1 MSGHRL
7 AEPRGR
13 LIDRKQPLSFDFN
26 GQRIAGFAGDSVAS
40 ALLAQGVQLV
50 GRSFKLHRPRGIF
63 SCGVEEPSGVLDIG
77 AGDRRVPNTRATDI
91 AARQGL
97 AAFSSNCWPSLR
109 YDLGAVNARLAALM
123 PAGFYYKTFMWPHWH
138 WFEPA
143 IRRLAGLGVAGS
155 GPDPDRYDEVS
166 ANVDVLVVGGGAAG
180 LQAALAAAQR
190 GRQVTLLEGDAQL
203 GGWLSRQAQ
212 PGMVDALRADASAAG
227 VALHTRTTAVAVYDH
242 LLVTA
247 IEHFDAA
254 GPLNGPLN
262 CPLGGLRE
270 RLWKLRARQL
280 ILATGAFERP
290 MLFPDNDSPGVMLA
304 GAVERYASDYGVAC
318 GQRVVLAAACDSA
331 YTVAASLCA
340 ARIGVAAIVD
350 HRRAAGAV
358 AALPACVEVLR
369 GSAIV
374 ATHGRH
380 AVSGVSVCGAD
391 GGPVRRIDADLIASA
406 GGHTPNLSLYSQA
419 GGSLRWLDD
428 AAMFVPSREVPGIGV
443 VGAAAGVF
451 VLDAALDHAE
461 AVGRTAPGQ
470 AMPAA
475 PVGGAGQ
482 VPADNRPWQA
492 ALKAAGR
499 TAAHIFVDLQN
510 DVTAA
515 DVDLAARENYRSVEH
530 LKRYTTL
537 GMATDQGKSSN
548 VNALVLLGQ
557 ATERGPQAVGTT
569 KFRPPYK
576 PVTLNTLAG
585 GRHGARLRPRKQ
597 LNARDWHAA
606 HGALFEEFGGWERP
620 AAYPLAGESL
630 SQAAQREAEAVRQGV
645 GLFEGS
651 PLGKL
656 EVIGPDAAEF
666 LDLMY
671 VGTLSTLAQGGA
683 RYGALLNENGVVVDD
698 GIVARL
704 GANHFWVNTTSAGA
718 ERVALGFE
726 EWLQCEYVK
735 LRVFV
740 QPVTSQWGNVT
751 VAGPRAW
758 RLLQRIG
765 ADVRLAPAAMPHM
778 TMRETEWDG
787 QPWRVLRAS
796 FCGELSYEINLRPDM
811 TGALLER
818 LWQAGQDLGVCAYG
832 VEALTTLRLEKA
844 YLHLGADSDGTTL
857 PQDLGLA
864 RGIAKKRANF
874 VGRRS
879 LSLPASQDLDRHQ
892 LVGLLPLDRKT
903 VLPVGAHL
911 SLRPPPTLTEGFIT
925 SSAYSPA
932 LQQPVALA
940 MLKRG
945 GQRLGERLQAWH
957 LGRMVE
963 AEVVKTPFFDPTGER
978 LRG

>member
-7 AEPRGR
+7 AVPHGR
-13 LIDRKQPLSFDFN
+13 RIDRHRPLSFDFN
-26 GQRIAGFAGDSVAS
+26 GQPVAGFAGDTVAS
-40 ALLAQGVQLV
+40 ALLAHGIQLI

-77 AGDRRVPNTRATDI
+77 SGDQRAPNTRATDI

-97 AAFSSNCWPSLR
+97 AAFSSNCWPSPR
-109 YDLGAVNARLAALM
+109 FDLGAVNASLAALM

-143 IRRLAGLGVAGS
+143 IRRLAGLGLAGD
-155 GPDPDRYDEVS
+155 GADPDRYDEVS
-166 ANVDVLVVGGGAAG
+166 ANVDVLVIGSGAAG
-180 LQAALAAAQR
+180 LHAALAAAQA
-190 GRQVTLLEGDAQL
+190 GRKVMLLEGDAHL
-203 GGWLSRQAQ
+203 GGWLASQTQRGTVEALC
-212 PGMVDALRADASAAG
+212 VDADAAG

-247 IEHFDAA
+247 IEQFDAA
-254 GPLNGPLN
+254 SPPHR
-262 CPLGGLRE
+262 LRE
-270 RLWKLRARQL
+270 RLWKLRAKQL

-290 MLFPDNDSPGVMLA
+290 MLFPDNDRPGVMLA

-340 ARIGVAAIVD
+340 TGIAVAAIID
-350 HRRAAGAV
+350 HRQAAGAG
-358 AALPACVEVLR
+358 ASAPAGVEVLR

-374 ATHGRH
+374 AIHGRH
-380 AVSGVSVCGAD
+380 AVRGVSIASAN
-391 GGPVRRIDADLIASA
+391 GGPARRIDADLVASA

-428 AAMFVPSREVPGIGV
+428 AAMFVPARDLPGVSV
-443 VGAAAGVF
+443 VGAAAGIF
-451 VLDAALDHAE
+451 DLDAALDHAA

-470 AMPAA
+470 AMPTP

-482 VPADNRPWQA
+482 VPADNRPWPA
-492 ALKAAGR
+492 ALQAAGR
-499 TAAHIFVDLQN
+499 AAVKIFVDLQN
-510 DVTAA
+510 DVTTG
-515 DVDLAARENYRSVEH
+515 DVALAARENYRSVEH

-537 GMATDQGKSSN
+537 GMATDQGKTSN

-557 ATERGPQAVGTT
+557 ATGRSPQETGTT

-585 GRHGARLRPRKQ
+585 GRHGARLRPLKQ

-620 AAYPLAGESL
+620 AAYPQTGETL
-630 SQAAQREAEAVRQGV
+630 DQAAQREAAAVRKGV

-656 EVIGPDAAEF
+656 EIIGPDAAEF

-671 VGTLSTLAQGGA
+671 VGTLSTLAPGGA
-683 RYGALLNENGVVVDD
+683 RYSALLNENGVLVDD

-704 GANHFWVNTTSAGA
+704 GPQQFWVNTTSGGA

-740 QPVTSQWGNVT
+740 LPVTSQWGNVT
-751 VAGPRAW
+751 VAGPNAW

-765 ADVRLAPAAMPHM
+765 ADAKLAPATMPHM
-778 TMRETEWDG
+778 TMRETKFGG

-796 FCGELSYEINLRPDM
+796 FCGELSYEINLAPDM
-811 TGALLER
+811 TGALLDR
-818 LWQAGQDLGVCAYG
+818 LWRNGQDLGLCAYG
-832 VEALTTLRLEKA
+832 IEALTILRLEKA
-844 YLHLGADSDGTTL
+844 YLHLGADTDGTTL
-857 PQDLGLA
+857 PHDVGLA
-864 RGIAKKRANF
+864 RGIDKKRANF

-879 LSLPASQDLDRHQ
+879 LSRPGSQDLDRHQ

-903 VLPVGAHL
+903 LLPVGAHL
-911 SLRPPPTLTEGFIT
+911 SLRPPPTLAEGFIT
-925 SSAYSPA
+925 SSAFSPA

-945 GQRLGERLQAWH
+945 GQRLGEHLQAWH

-963 AEVVKTPFFDPTGER
+963 TEVVKTPFFDPTGER